1 MPPSGWTVQR
11 PKVAPYIAV
20 GRTPLD
26 IALSSSVLPPHAWVD
41 VLWLRVTPAEHA
53 ARRRYRNGLETIVAE
68 VQEIKHHVSAIVESA
83 QEQSSR
89 LQQINTAV
97 NQLDQDTQKNAATVE
112 EAIAAN
118 YSLANEVRTLESSH
132 SAKTIEFLPGDK

>member
-1 MPPSGWTVQR
+1 M
-11 PKVAPYIAV
+11 
-20 GRTPLD
+20 
-26 IALSSSVLPPHAWVD
+26 
-41 VLWLRVTPAEHA
+41 
-53 ARRRYRNGLETIVAE
+53 AE

-97 NQLDQDTQKNAATVE
+97 NQLDQHTQKNAATVE

-118 YSLANEVRTLESSH
+118 YSLANEVRTPESPH